1 MLFTKLRE
9 FYPASEIKYKRKLSI
24 QKEPLLK
31 ALHFILLTK
40 QNKKSSPKL
49 FQRTTVLSK
58 GWTCTPNYIIGY
70 TLTGWLSNCECS
82 LEPKSFPLTKPDTPP
97 RESSFAHHKWSC
109 NPCSEQSPLDHTQ
122 QPATQMHDARSSSH
136 KSSSTSTDFLHFR
149 TQELQE
155 LHNSEQLILSKERA
169 LKMPQIQDQY
179 KQRGVY
185 NVFCYSQAAPIAC
198 GLWQ

>member
-58 GWTCTPNYIIGY
+58 G
-70 TLTGWLSNCECS
+70 
-82 LEPKSFPLTKPDTPP
+82 
-97 RESSFAHHKWSC
+97 
-109 NPCSEQSPLDHTQ
+109 
-122 QPATQMHDARSSSH
+122 
-136 KSSSTSTDFLHFR
+136 
-149 TQELQE
+149 
-155 LHNSEQLILSKERA
+155 
-169 LKMPQIQDQY
+169 
-179 KQRGVY
+179 
-185 NVFCYSQAAPIAC
+185 
-198 GLWQ
+198 